1 MRAPDR
7 FVRTS
12 GRRALGCA
20 SVAGEVLDLA
30 ERHGSLRELQVAVL
44 IPLELELAKRTEVN
58 NWSPRPWVTVVTTV
72 LHDPRRQRERRART
86 QSKRTGGE

>member
-1 MRAPDR
+1 
-7 FVRTS
+7 
-12 GRRALGCA
+12 
-20 SVAGEVLDLA
+20 VLDLA
-30 ERHGSLRELQVAVL
+30 ERRGSLRELQVAVL

-72 LHDPRRQRERRART
+72 LHDHRRQRERRART